1 MVSVIPVGGCADREG
16 QSVTVTVSVLHG
28 IAIPFVLDSEV
39 TLIGQAVFRCEA

>member
-28 IAIPFVLDSEV
+28 IAIPFVLDTDV